1 MEYDFLNIRAIFTES
16 SEGSTTGVL
25 EMYTLEEGNTKDK
38 IQHFQVFNFNKA
50 DQEFKQFII
59 EKIYPVPAVQPPEG
73 SPERNFGN
81 NTQYKHQRKAAYPE
95 IGEQLDMLYKDML
108 EGSSSFIEAITNI
121 KNSIPKS
128 PKFGIAY
135 SSCVSNTKSL
145 IFDITASPSSISTPD
160 FVYKLCSS
168 FIFTFSF
175 VFIFTSKSTSK

>member
-128 PKFGIAY
+128 ENIERPPLGMSEAYKQERLNIWNEAYGFNLSLEEFYGI
-135 SSCVSNTKSL
+135 
-145 IFDITASPSSISTPD
+145 
-160 FVYKLCSS
+160 
-168 FIFTFSF
+168 
-175 VFIFTSKSTSK
+175 